1 MAELA
6 TVPWPPDPIRTERL
20 TLRES
25 EARDRAGFVELLA
38 SPEVNTYLGGPRP
51 EEELE
56 RVPEVPGR
64 RPGCFVVDLDGE
76 LIGTVVLERRD
87 GRPAG
92 SVRPEIDLGYLFRPK
107 AWGCGYA
114 FEACAAVLD
123 WFAGALPGEPAA
135 LYTQTA
141 NEPSMRLAAK
151 LGFTEVER
159 FEKWG
164 AEQWFG
170 IWRG

>member
-1 MAELA
+1 MAELG

-38 SPEVNTYLGGPRP
+38 SPEVNAYLGGPRP
-51 EEELE
+51 QEE
-56 RVPEVPGR
+56 
-64 RPGCFVVDLDGE
+64 
-76 LIGTVVLERRD
+76 
-87 GRPAG
+87 
-92 SVRPEIDLGYLFRPK
+92 RPK
-107 AWGCGYA
+107 AWRCGYA

-123 WFAGALPGEPAA
+123 WFAGVLPGEPAA